1 MARILP
7 LGGGTDLIAALCLQ
21 PQCPRY
27 RSGTHSQEQVHRDAE
42 FQKTKGLRQNQNQKA
57 NPPAECHFIGVF
69 EYFRQCFNIE
79 RTPLF
84 HLYDDSAPTCRH
96 LPAWRRS
103 PPPVKAKPHRG
114 SWIQFITMGSRW
126 PFRPS
131 GSCFCTRESAA
142 PLSLPRNLFSP

>member
-1 MARILP
+1 MEEGL
-7 LGGGTDLIAALCLQ
+7 TSSQ
-21 PQCPRY
+21 PFACSHRTECPRY

-96 LPAWRRS
+96 LPAWGRS